1 MPKNRYL
8 ILFVF
13 VLANLL
19 SGCTNSNNKEINK
32 VLSDRQKAFESKDV
46 KLYLSTIST
55 DYNQKVEDKVVDF
68 DLLKKRFES
77 NTKVFDSISIT
88 RKDINIYKKSDSLAE
103 VYQKSQYDLKIETQA
118 TAYRTVEK
126 LVLEKKNGSWK
137 ITKEADLDLFTGFVF
152 GSK

>member
-1 MPKNRYL
+1 MPKNRYH

-19 SGCTNSNNKEINK
+19 FGCTNADNKEINK
-32 VLSDRQKAFESKDV
+32 VLSDRQKAFEIKDV
-46 KLYLSTIST
+46 KLYLSTISP

-68 DLLKKRFES
+68 NLLKKRFES

>member
-1 MPKNRYL
+1 MPKNSYL

-13 VLANLL
+13 ILANLL
-19 SGCTNSNNKEINK
+19 FACTNDDNKEINK
-32 VLSDRQKAFESKDV
+32 VLSDRQKAFESKDE
-46 KLYLSTIST
+46 KLYLSTISP

-68 DLLKKRFES
+68 ELLKKRFES

-137 ITKEADLDLFTGFVF
+137 ITIEADLDLFTGFVF